1 MCLKCLTNQLESIED
16 YNNQVTEFLSGTTCE
31 CCKRFPTFLIK
42 INGTLKLLCLIKM
55 KRHTEIMDSKKMMN
69 LMRMEKRYKLEIDEK
84 LESAMEELDENKDDM
99 PDANYLNKANHL
111 KFLKDTVKILNDAE
125 HR

>member
-1 MCLKCLTNQLESIED
+1 MCLKCLTNELESIED
-16 YNNQVTEFLSGTTCE
+16 YNNRITEFLSEITCE
-31 CCKRFPTFLIK
+31 CCKSFPTFLIK

-69 LMRMEKRYKLEIDEK
+69 LMRMEKGYKMEIDEK
-84 LESAMEELDENKDDM
+84 LEYAMEQLDDIKEDIL
-99 PDANYLNKANHL
+99 DASYLNKANHL
-111 KFLKDTVKILNDAE
+111 KSLKDMVKNLNDAE

>member
-16 YNNQVTEFLSGTTCE
+16 YNNQVTEYLSEITCE
-31 CCKRFPTFLIK
+31 CCKKFPTFLIK
-42 INGTLKLLCLIKM
+42 INGILKLLCLIKM
-55 KRHTEIMDSKKMMN
+55 KRHTEIMDSKKMLN

-84 LESAMEELDENKDDM
+84 LESAMEDIDDVKEDI
-99 PDANYLNKANHL
+99 PDGKYLNIANQLKA
-111 KFLKDTVKILNDAE
+111 LKDMVKNLNDAE

>member
-1 MCLKCLTNQLESIED
+1 MCLKCLTNELESIED
-16 YNNQVTEFLSGTTCE
+16 YNNRVTEFLSEITCE
-31 CCKRFPTFLIK
+31 CCKSFPTFLIK

-69 LMRMEKRYKLEIDEK
+69 LMRMEKGYKMELDKELK
-84 LESAMEELDENKDDM
+84 YAMEQLDENKDNI
-99 PDANYLNKANHL
+99 PDGKYLNIANQLKALN
-111 KFLKDTVKILNDAE
+111 DMVKNLNDAE